1 MSHSRR
7 IAGLSGGH
15 AGPPLRDAD
24 FSHVLRS
31 CSGPT
36 RIHPTNAAMTSEFP
50 LTLEG
55 MGERAEERPGGT
67 LSLDEQTFNEF
78 YAKTSPSLLAYLSRV
93 SGNRTVAHDLL
104 QEAYYHFLR
113 TRLPGMD
120 NAGTKSYLFR
130 IATNLL
136 RDHFRAAKRQR
147 LPLPEAPPDADAS
160 ERIQLRSDLEPVFL
174 ELKPRERELLWLAY
188 VEGYSH
194 QEVAEILGLKAL
206 SIRLLL
212 SRCRRKLARMLRE
225 RGLGPED

>member
-1 MSHSRR
+1 
-7 IAGLSGGH
+7 
-15 AGPPLRDAD
+15 
-24 FSHVLRS
+24 
-31 CSGPT
+31 
-36 RIHPTNAAMTSEFP
+36 MTSEFP

-67 LSLDEQTFNEF
+67 LGLDEQTFNEF

-136 RDHFRAAKRQR
+136 RDHFRSAKRQR
-147 LPLPEAPPDADAS
+147 LPLP
-160 ERIQLRSDLEPVFL
+160 
-174 ELKPRERELLWLAY
+174 
-188 VEGYSH
+188 
-194 QEVAEILGLKAL
+194 
-206 SIRLLL
+206 
-212 SRCRRKLARMLRE
+212 
-225 RGLGPED
+225 

>member
-1 MSHSRR
+1 
-7 IAGLSGGH
+7 
-15 AGPPLRDAD
+15 
-24 FSHVLRS
+24 
-31 CSGPT
+31 
-36 RIHPTNAAMTSEFP
+36 MTSEFP

-55 MGERAEERPGGT
+55 MRERAEERPGGT
-67 LSLDEQTFNEF
+67 LGLDEQTFNEF

-113 TRLPGMD
+113 TRLPGMV

-136 RDHFRAAKRQR
+136 RDHFRAAKRRR
-147 LPLPEAPPDADAS
+147 LPLPEAPPDADTS

>member
-1 MSHSRR
+1 
-7 IAGLSGGH
+7 
-15 AGPPLRDAD
+15 
-24 FSHVLRS
+24 
-31 CSGPT
+31 
-36 RIHPTNAAMTSEFP
+36 
-50 LTLEG
+50 
-55 MGERAEERPGGT
+55 
-67 LSLDEQTFNEF
+67 
-78 YAKTSPSLLAYLSRV
+78 
-93 SGNRTVAHDLL
+93 
-104 QEAYYHFLR
+104 
-113 TRLPGMD
+113 MD

-136 RDHFRAAKRQR
+136 RDHFRAAKRRR
-147 LPLPEAPPDADAS
+147 LPLPEAPPDADTS

-212 SRCRRKLARMLRE
+212 SRCRRKLASMLRE